1 MTRWR
6 LVLLENPSWGVAQLQ
21 AIHRRTRGRCTY
33 CGIRL
38 LWRLHGVRSEQG
50 WEVDH
55 WIPRADGGDNDPDN
69 LWAAC
74 WACNRSKSDLT
85 GGEYLTQRWENG
97 LPVNATWIE
106 DGELAIYLT
115 LG

>member
-6 LVLLENPSWGVAQLQ
+6 MVILENPSWGIAQLL
-21 AIHRRTRGRCTY
+21 AIYRRTRGRCTY

-38 LWRLHGVRSEQG
+38 RWDLHGVRTAQG

-55 WIPRADGGDNDPDN
+55 WIPRSRDGDDDPEN
-69 LWAAC
+69 LWPAC
-74 WACNRSKSDLT
+74 WACNRSKNDMT
-85 GGEYLTQRWENG
+85 GGEYLTQRWEGG
-97 LPVNATWIE
+97 LHVNAAWVEE
-106 DGELAIYLT
+106 DELAIYLT